1 MDWVY
6 LIEVLV
12 GGLMS
17 GVMYSLV
24 AIGFVLI
31 YKSSGIF
38 NFAQGTMLLFASLTF
53 VKMTE
58 NNVDFWTAIIVALG
72 IMVVFGILT
81 EKFVIRPLANQDLL
95 ALFMATVGLAT
106 FQEGFSQFIWDSDVH
121 GLQLGKFLD
130 LALLDP
136 VPIFVADH
144 IPWLDIL
151 IPKFDIFASIVAG
164 TLIVS
169 LAFFFQKTRTGLSL
183 RAVSDDHMAAMAVG
197 IPLQK
202 VWAVVWAV
210 TGMIALVAGLLWAER
225 ISVSFTLIEAV
236 MKGLP
241 VILIGGL
248 TSIPG
253 AIIGGLVIGVGEKLG
268 EIYLADL
275 MGGQGIEKLNFSMND
290 LSDKLKKSTKNFK
303 EKIMVQ
309 KFIERV
315 YEGDKRILVINGRP
329 SEYAVV
335 RTPAMGEFKGNLAA
349 GGIASIEKLNK
360 IELSIASKIAPK
372 LKERGILI
380 AGLDIVGDFLTE
392 INITCPTCFRE
403 LLDKKGI
410 NLMEEVFNFV
420 ES

>member
-6 LIEVLV
+6 LLEVLV

-58 NNVDFWTAIIVALG
+58 NGIDFWTSLFIAAG
-72 IMVVFGILT
+72 IMVIFGIAT
-81 EKFVIRPLANQDLL
+81 ERYVIRPLANQDLL

-106 FQEGFSQFIWDSDVH
+106 FQEGFSQFVWDSDVH
-121 GLQLGKFLD
+121 GLQMSKFLD
-130 LALLDP
+130 IGLLDP
-136 VPIFVADH
+136 APIFMSDH

-151 IPKFDIFASIVAG
+151 IPKFDIFASLVAG
-164 TLIVS
+164 SLIVI
-169 LAFFFQKTRTGLSL
+169 LAFFFQKTKTGLSL

-197 IPLQK
+197 IPLQT

-210 TGMIALVAGLLWAER
+210 TGVIALVAGLLWAER
-225 ISVSFTLIEAV
+225 VSVSFTLIEAV
-236 MKGLP
+236 MKALP

-253 AIIGGLVIGVGEKLG
+253 AIVGGLVIGVGEKLG

-275 MGGQGIEKLNFSMND
+275 FGGQGIELWFAYFMALIFLIFRPQGMFGEKL
-290 LSDKLKKSTKNFK
+290 
-303 EKIMVQ
+303 
-309 KFIERV
+309 IERV
-315 YEGDKRILVINGRP
+315 
-329 SEYAVV
+329 
-335 RTPAMGEFKGNLAA
+335 
-349 GGIASIEKLNK
+349 
-360 IELSIASKIAPK
+360 
-372 LKERGILI
+372 
-380 AGLDIVGDFLTE
+380 
-392 INITCPTCFRE
+392 
-403 LLDKKGI
+403 
-410 NLMEEVFNFV
+410 
-420 ES
+420 

>member
-58 NNVDFWTAIIVALG
+58 NGIDFWTSLFIAAG
-72 IMVVFGILT
+72 IMVIFGIAT
-81 EKFVIRPLANQDLL
+81 ERYVIRPLANQDLL

-106 FQEGFSQFIWDSDVH
+106 FQEGFSQFVWDSDVH
-121 GLQLGKFLD
+121 GLQMSKFLD
-130 LALLDP
+130 IALLDP
-136 VPIFVADH
+136 VPIFMSDH

-151 IPKFDIFASIVAG
+151 IPKFDIFASLVAG
-164 TLIVS
+164 SLIVV
-169 LAFFFQKTRTGLSL
+169 LAFFFQKTKTGLSL

-197 IPLQK
+197 IPLQT

-210 TGMIALVAGLLWAER
+210 TGVIALVAGLLWAER
-225 ISVSFTLIEAV
+225 VSVSFTLIEAV
-236 MKGLP
+236 MKALP

-253 AIIGGLVIGVGEKLG
+253 AIVGGLVIGVGEKLG
-268 EIYLADL
+268 EIYLADVF
-275 MGGQGIEKLNFSMND
+275 GGQGIELWFAYFMALIFLIFRPQGMFGEKL
-290 LSDKLKKSTKNFK
+290 
-303 EKIMVQ
+303 
-309 KFIERV
+309 IERV
-315 YEGDKRILVINGRP
+315 
-329 SEYAVV
+329 
-335 RTPAMGEFKGNLAA
+335 
-349 GGIASIEKLNK
+349 
-360 IELSIASKIAPK
+360 
-372 LKERGILI
+372 
-380 AGLDIVGDFLTE
+380 
-392 INITCPTCFRE
+392 
-403 LLDKKGI
+403 
-410 NLMEEVFNFV
+410 
-420 ES
+420 

>member
-12 GGLMS
+12 GGLLS

-58 NNVDFWTAIIVALG
+58 NGIGFWTALFIAAG
-72 IMVVFGILT
+72 IMVIFGVAT
-81 EKFVIRPLANQDLL
+81 ERFVIRPLANQDLL

-121 GLQLGKFLD
+121 GLQMNKFLD
-130 LALLDP
+130 IGLLDP
-136 VPIFVADH
+136 NPIFMSDH

-151 IPKFDIFASIVAG
+151 IPQFDIFASLVAG
-164 TLIVS
+164 LMIVV
-169 LAFFFQKTRTGLSL
+169 LAFFFQKTKTGLSL

-197 IPLQK
+197 IPLQT

-210 TGMIALVAGLLWAER
+210 TGIIALVSGLLWAER
-225 ISVSFTLIEAV
+225 VSVSFTLIEAV
-236 MKGLP
+236 MKALP

-253 AIIGGLVIGVGEKLG
+253 AIVGGLVIGVGEKLG
-268 EIYLADL
+268 EIYLADVF
-275 MGGQGIEKLNFSMND
+275 GGQGIELWFAYFMALMFLVFRPQGMFGEKL
-290 LSDKLKKSTKNFK
+290 
-303 EKIMVQ
+303 
-309 KFIERV
+309 IERV
-315 YEGDKRILVINGRP
+315 
-329 SEYAVV
+329 
-335 RTPAMGEFKGNLAA
+335 
-349 GGIASIEKLNK
+349 
-360 IELSIASKIAPK
+360 
-372 LKERGILI
+372 
-380 AGLDIVGDFLTE
+380 
-392 INITCPTCFRE
+392 
-403 LLDKKGI
+403 
-410 NLMEEVFNFV
+410 
-420 ES
+420 

>member
-12 GGLMS
+12 GGLLS

-58 NNVDFWTAIIVALG
+58 NGIGFWTALFIAAG
-72 IMVVFGILT
+72 IMVIFGVAT
-81 EKFVIRPLANQDLL
+81 ERFVIRPLANQNLL

-121 GLQLGKFLD
+121 GLQMNKFID
-130 LALLDP
+130 IGLLDP
-136 VPIFVADH
+136 NPIFVSDH

-151 IPKFDIFASIVAG
+151 IPQFDIFASLVAG
-164 TLIVS
+164 MMIVV
-169 LAFFFQKTRTGLSL
+169 LAFFFQKTKTGLSL

-197 IPLQK
+197 IPLQT

-210 TGMIALVAGLLWAER
+210 TGIIALVSGLLWAER
-225 ISVSFTLIEAV
+225 VSVSFTLIEAV
-236 MKGLP
+236 MKALP

-253 AIIGGLVIGVGEKLG
+253 AIVGGLVIGVGEKLG
-268 EIYLADL
+268 EIYLADTF
-275 MGGQGIEKLNFSMND
+275 GGQGIELWFAYFMALMFLVVRPQGMFGEKL
-290 LSDKLKKSTKNFK
+290 
-303 EKIMVQ
+303 
-309 KFIERV
+309 IERV
-315 YEGDKRILVINGRP
+315 
-329 SEYAVV
+329 
-335 RTPAMGEFKGNLAA
+335 
-349 GGIASIEKLNK
+349 
-360 IELSIASKIAPK
+360 
-372 LKERGILI
+372 
-380 AGLDIVGDFLTE
+380 
-392 INITCPTCFRE
+392 
-403 LLDKKGI
+403 
-410 NLMEEVFNFV
+410 
-420 ES
+420 

>member
-12 GGLMS
+12 GGLLS
-17 GVMYSLV
+17 GVMYYLV

-58 NNVDFWTAIIVALG
+58 NGIGFWTALFIAAG
-72 IMVVFGILT
+72 IMVIFGIAT
-81 EKFVIRPLANQDLL
+81 ERFVIRPLANQNLL

-121 GLQLGKFLD
+121 GLQMNKFID
-130 LALLDP
+130 IGLLDP
-136 VPIFVADH
+136 NPIFVSDH

-151 IPKFDIFASIVAG
+151 IPQFDIFASLVAG
-164 TLIVS
+164 MMIVV
-169 LAFFFQKTRTGLSL
+169 LAFFFQKTKTGLSL

-197 IPLQK
+197 IPLQT

-210 TGMIALVAGLLWAER
+210 TGIIALVSGLLWAER
-225 ISVSFTLIEAV
+225 VSVSFTLIEAV
-236 MKGLP
+236 MKALP

-253 AIIGGLVIGVGEKLG
+253 AIVGGLVIGVGEKLG

-275 MGGQGIEKLNFSMND
+275 FGGQGIELWFAYFMALMFLVVRPQGMFGEKL
-290 LSDKLKKSTKNFK
+290 
-303 EKIMVQ
+303 
-309 KFIERV
+309 IERV
-315 YEGDKRILVINGRP
+315 
-329 SEYAVV
+329 
-335 RTPAMGEFKGNLAA
+335 
-349 GGIASIEKLNK
+349 
-360 IELSIASKIAPK
+360 
-372 LKERGILI
+372 
-380 AGLDIVGDFLTE
+380 
-392 INITCPTCFRE
+392 
-403 LLDKKGI
+403 
-410 NLMEEVFNFV
+410 
-420 ES
+420 

>member
-58 NNVDFWTAIIVALG
+58 NGIDFWTSLFIAAG
-72 IMVVFGILT
+72 IMVIFGIAT
-81 EKFVIRPLANQDLL
+81 ERYVIRPLANQDLL

-106 FQEGFSQFIWDSDVH
+106 FQEGFSQFVWDSDVH
-121 GLQLGKFLD
+121 GLQMSKFLD
-130 LALLDP
+130 IGLLDP
-136 VPIFVADH
+136 APIFMSDH

-151 IPKFDIFASIVAG
+151 IPKFDIFASLVAG
-164 TLIVS
+164 SLIVV
-169 LAFFFQKTRTGLSL
+169 LAFFFQKTKTGLSF

-197 IPLQK
+197 IPLQT

-210 TGMIALVAGLLWAER
+210 TGVIALVAGLLWAER
-225 ISVSFTLIEAV
+225 VSVSFTLIEAV
-236 MKGLP
+236 MKALP

-253 AIIGGLVIGVGEKLG
+253 AIVGGLVIGVGEKLG
-268 EIYLADL
+268 EIYLADVF
-275 MGGQGIEKLNFSMND
+275 GGQGIELWFAYFMALIFLIFRPQGMFGEKL
-290 LSDKLKKSTKNFK
+290 
-303 EKIMVQ
+303 
-309 KFIERV
+309 IERV
-315 YEGDKRILVINGRP
+315 
-329 SEYAVV
+329 
-335 RTPAMGEFKGNLAA
+335 
-349 GGIASIEKLNK
+349 
-360 IELSIASKIAPK
+360 
-372 LKERGILI
+372 
-380 AGLDIVGDFLTE
+380 
-392 INITCPTCFRE
+392 
-403 LLDKKGI
+403 
-410 NLMEEVFNFV
+410 
-420 ES
+420 

>member
-58 NNVDFWTAIIVALG
+58 NGIDFWTSLFIAAG
-72 IMVVFGILT
+72 IMVIFGIAT
-81 EKFVIRPLANQDLL
+81 ERYVIRPLANQDLL

-106 FQEGFSQFIWDSDVH
+106 FQEGFSQFVWDSDVH
-121 GLQLGKFLD
+121 GLQMSKFLD
-130 LALLDP
+130 IGLLDP
-136 VPIFVADH
+136 APIFMSDH

-151 IPKFDIFASIVAG
+151 IPKFDIFASLVAG
-164 TLIVS
+164 SLIVV
-169 LAFFFQKTRTGLSL
+169 LAFFFQKTKTGLSL

-197 IPLQK
+197 IPLQT

-210 TGMIALVAGLLWAER
+210 TGVIALVAGLLWAER
-225 ISVSFTLIEAV
+225 VSVSFTLIEAV
-236 MKGLP
+236 MKALP

-253 AIIGGLVIGVGEKLG
+253 AIVGGLVIGVGEKLG
-268 EIYLADL
+268 EIYLADDF
-275 MGGQGIEKLNFSMND
+275 GGQGIELWFAYFMALIFLIFRPQGMFGEKL
-290 LSDKLKKSTKNFK
+290 
-303 EKIMVQ
+303 
-309 KFIERV
+309 IERV
-315 YEGDKRILVINGRP
+315 
-329 SEYAVV
+329 
-335 RTPAMGEFKGNLAA
+335 
-349 GGIASIEKLNK
+349 
-360 IELSIASKIAPK
+360 
-372 LKERGILI
+372 
-380 AGLDIVGDFLTE
+380 
-392 INITCPTCFRE
+392 
-403 LLDKKGI
+403 
-410 NLMEEVFNFV
+410 
-420 ES
+420 